1 MKNRSISQRIS
12 EIDAQISELY
22 RERHL
27 LEMEQQRHWEE
38 MGLTGAL
45 TANANDM
52 PSIEWMAD
60 SEDNLDRLYEYGNTD

>member
-12 EIDAQISELY
+12 EIDAKISELY

-38 MGLTGAL
+38 MGYTGVKG
-45 TANANDM
+45 M

-60 SEDNLDRLYEYGNTD
+60 SEDNLDRLHEYGNTD